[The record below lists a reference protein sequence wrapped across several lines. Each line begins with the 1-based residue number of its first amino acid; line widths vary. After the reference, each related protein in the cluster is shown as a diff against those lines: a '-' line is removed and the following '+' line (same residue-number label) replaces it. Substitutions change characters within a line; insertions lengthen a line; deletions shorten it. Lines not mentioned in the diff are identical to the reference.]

1 MAFAGAALE
10 GRLELFEVEDV
21 GSAGKAA
28 VVPVDV
34 GERWPSQRSTL
45 GLPYRREG

>member
-1 MAFAGAALE
+1 MAFAEAGLE
-10 GRLELFEVEDV
+10 GSLELFEVGD
-21 GSAGKAA
+21 AGPARKAA

-45 GLPYRREG
+45 DLPYR